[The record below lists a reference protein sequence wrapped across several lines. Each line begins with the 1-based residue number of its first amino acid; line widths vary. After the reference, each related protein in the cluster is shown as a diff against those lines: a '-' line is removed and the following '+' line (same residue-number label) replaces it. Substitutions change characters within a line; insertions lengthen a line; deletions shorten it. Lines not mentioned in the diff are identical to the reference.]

1 MGSLPDRENL
11 AYAMEFIPLRQQLLN
26 LDQPMSLDKSAPSAV
41 EHSDGATMFT
51 AWIYDHLKPHVFALK
66 AAHSLVLIAIAA
78 ANK

>member
-1 MGSLPDRENL
+1 
-11 AYAMEFIPLRQQLLN
+11 
-26 LDQPMSLDKSAPSAV
+26 MSLDKSAPSAV